1 MKDGDE
7 KWNELCE
14 KYEVLRLTDEKN
26 MMLNRQPYIDCLVH
40 TRFLLC
46 YFFRDYHGEEKNI
59 TVDSKQS
66 RCLRDARILRP
77 LWDFRKAI
85 YTDHE
90 ISRRRLLCRVLGEN
104 SLLKTLF
111 YRKGRNCMYAGFL
124 NFYMEKEG
132 YSKEEQ
138 ELFWGYIQES
148 SRLNYFDEDK
158 IYPYKFMNF
167 MAVIAF
173 LFLLAILRRY

>member
-1 MKDGDE
+1 MNIVSQESGKTSVFLGSFFINIPDFGTYESEEGVERKMKKKEFSFLDMKHGDE

-14 KYEVLRLTDEKN
+14 KYEVLRLTDENN
-26 MMLNRQPYIDCLVH
+26 MMLNGQPYIDCLVH

-77 LWDFRKAI
+77 LWDLRKAI

-90 ISRRRLLCRVLGEN
+90 ISRRRLICRGSGEN
-104 SLLKTLF
+104 RLLKTLF
-111 YRKGRNCMYAGFL
+111 YRKGRNCMYEF
-124 NFYMEKEG
+124 F
-132 YSKEEQ
+132 
-138 ELFWGYIQES
+138 
-148 SRLNYFDEDK
+148 
-158 IYPYKFMNF
+158 
-167 MAVIAF
+167 
-173 LFLLAILRRY
+173 